1 MTKPL
6 REVVGRILAIGE
18 EGGLPI
24 TLLAVCPNSQAVL
37 DAAVLSA
44 SRNRAP
50 MLFAATLNQVDLD
63 GGYTGWTQQSFVAA
77 MRKCAADLA
86 WSGPLYPCLDHGGP
100 WLKDAH
106 ARDGLSLAESME
118 AVKDSLTASLEA
130 GFQLLHIDPTVDRS
144 LPDGCAVAI
153 DTVVD
158 RTVELLAHAESERQ
172 RLRLP
177 PVDYEVGTEE
187 VHGGLVDFTAFEHF
201 VTRLRRELVDRSL
214 LEAWPVFIV
223 AKVGTDLHTTT
234 FDAAT
239 AAQLR
244 DLVSPYGSVIKG
256 HYTDW
261 VGDPAAYPTS
271 GMGGANVGPEFT
283 AVEYEALVELA
294 LKEAKLCRDRT
305 LPSSGFRR
313 VLEEAVESSGR
324 WRKWLQPGEEGLDF
338 YDLAGDRRAWLT
350 QTGARYVW
358 TTPTVLAAR
367 KTLYANTS
375 VVLPDPHQY
384 IVDRIADAIDR
395 YIEAFNLVDAVYR
408 VT

>member
-6 REVVGRILAIGE
+6 REVIRRILAIRE

-37 DAAVLSA
+37 EAAVLSA

-50 MLFAATLNQVDLD
+50 MLFAATLNQVDVD
-63 GGYTGWTQQSFVAA
+63 GGYTGWTQQAFVTA
-77 MRKCAADLA
+77 MRKCAAELD
-86 WSGPLYPCLDHGGP
+86 WPGPLYPCLDHGGP

-106 ARDGLSLAESME
+106 AREGFSLAESMQ

-130 GFQLLHIDPTVDRS
+130 GYQLLHIDPTVDRA

-158 RTVELLAHAESERQ
+158 RTVELLAYAESERN
-172 RLRLP
+172 RLRVP
-177 PVDYEVGTEE
+177 PIDYEVGTEE
-187 VHGGLVDFTAFEHF
+187 VHGGLVDFTAFGHF
-201 VTRLRRELVDRSL
+201 MTRLHRELADRSL
-214 LEAWPVFIV
+214 LSAWPIFIV

-234 FDAAT
+234 FEAAT
-239 AAQLR
+239 AAQLC
-244 DLVSPYGSVIKG
+244 DFVGPYGSVIKG

-261 VGDPAAYPTS
+261 VGDPAAYPAS

-283 AVEYEALVELA
+283 AVEYEALVDLT
-294 LKEAKLCRDRT
+294 LKEATLCHSRT
-305 LPSSGFRR
+305 LTASGFSR
-313 VLEEAVESSGR
+313 VMEEAVESSGR

-338 YDLAGDRRAWLT
+338 YNLADDRRAWLT

-358 TTPTVLAAR
+358 TEPSVLDAR
-367 KTLYANTS
+367 KTLYDNTS
-375 VVLPDPHQY
+375 VVLRDPHQY
-384 IVDRIADAIDR
+384 VIDRIADVIDR
-395 YIEAFNLVDAVYR
+395 YIEAFNLVDAVSR
-408 VT
+408 L

>member
-1 MTKPL
+1 M
-6 REVVGRILAIGE
+6 
-18 EGGLPI
+18 
-24 TLLAVCPNSQAVL
+24 
-37 DAAVLSA
+37 
-44 SRNRAP
+44 
-50 MLFAATLNQVDLD
+50 
-63 GGYTGWTQQSFVAA
+63 
-77 MRKCAADLA
+77 
-86 WSGPLYPCLDHGGP
+86 
-100 WLKDAH
+100 
-106 ARDGLSLAESME
+106 
-118 AVKDSLTASLEA
+118 
-130 GFQLLHIDPTVDRS
+130 
-144 LPDGCAVAI
+144 AI

-201 VTRLRRELVDRSL
+201 VTRLRRELADRSL

-395 YIEAFNLVDAVYR
+395 YIKAFNLVDAVYR